1 MKKVLLRT
9 DLRRALREDR
19 SDTIVDVWVVP
30 GANRSEIVGVH
41 NDALRV
47 RVAAPPEHGEANRA
61 LLDELFEIVNKNN
74 TPPHAVQGHLDAI
87 EAFEACDDLGKITA
101 PTLVITGADDRLIP
115 AENSTQMADAIP
127 GAKANLL
134 PDAAHFFWIE
144 KPEATARALIDFFTH
159 LG

>member
-30 GANRSEIVGVH
+30 GASRSEIVGVH

-61 LLDELFEIVNKNN
+61 LLKM
-74 TPPHAVQGHLDAI
+74 
-87 EAFEACDDLGKITA
+87 LGKV
-101 PTLVITGADDRLIP
+101 LGAEVAL
-115 AENSTQMADAIP
+115 ES
-127 GAKANLL
+127 GAKARRKRVRVAGISPSKVTELL
-134 PDAAHFFWIE
+134 AYDPDGSA
-144 KPEATARALIDFFTH
+144 
-159 LG
+159 